1 MPGALIVHHHARHK
15 TYPGEVTGFVFFACL
30 IASVGG
36 CIFGYD
42 IGLTG
47 EDGCSLSL
55 SLLSQKQLAL
65 MMDASLP
72 VLRS

>member
-55 SLLSQKQLAL
+55 S
-65 MMDASLP
+65 P
-72 VLRS
+72 V

>member
-1 MPGALIVHHHARHK
+1 MPGAVIVHHHTRYK
-15 TYPGEVTGFVFFACL
+15 TYPGEVTGFVFFCCL

-47 EDGCSLSL
+47 TRNLTGRRRRRRHYIRFFLVVVD
-55 SLLSQKQLAL
+55 
-65 MMDASLP
+65 
-72 VLRS
+72 

>member
-1 MPGALIVHHHARHK
+1 MAGAVIVHHHARYK

-47 EDGCSLSL
+47 TN
-55 SLLSQKQLAL
+55 LL
-65 MMDASLP
+65 DHG
-72 VLRS
+72 